1 MKSLLSYIT
10 ESDNRTLKLPDVLY
24 HATSSHLLSS
34 IKKYGLGGKMPK
46 RTWWDY
52 ESTEYKNRNQGVFF
66 ATDEYVAASFL
77 EASDDFANFADEYED
92 RYDKSLQII
101 VFSVNTKDLDTSK
114 ISIDSNNS
122 VDEDSQT
129 YFYDGIIPYNQL
141 KIVYKE
147 DF

>member
-1 MKSLLSYIT
+1 MKSLLNYIN
-10 ESDNRTLKLPDVLY
+10 ESNKKRLKLPNILY

-34 IKKYGLGGKMPK
+34 IKKYGLDGKMPK

-52 ESTEYKNRNQGVFF
+52 NSTEYKNREQGVFF

-77 EASDDFANFADEYED
+77 EALDDFANFAEEYED

-129 YFYDGIIPYNQL
+129 YFY
-141 KIVYKE
+141 V
-147 DF
+147 

>member
-1 MKSLLSYIT
+1 MKSLLNYLI
-10 ESDNRTLKLPDVLY
+10 ESDSRISKLPTVLY

-52 ESTEYKNRNQGVFF
+52 DSTEYKNREQGVFF

-101 VFSVNTKDLDTSK
+101 VFAVNTKDLDVSK

-122 VDEDSQT
+122 TDEDSQT
-129 YFYDGIIPYNQL
+129 YFYDGIIPYNKL

>member
-1 MKSLLSYIT
+1 MKSLLNYLT
-10 ESDNRTLKLPDVLY
+10 ESNNRISNLPDVLY

-52 ESTEYKNRNQGVFF
+52 NSTEYKNREQGVFF

-101 VFSVNTKDLDTSK
+101 VFAVNTKDLDISK

-129 YFYDGIIPYNQL
+129 YFYNGIIPYNQL

>member
-1 MKSLLSYIT
+1 MKSLLNYIN
-10 ESDNRTLKLPDVLY
+10 ESNNRRLKLSNILY

-34 IKKYGLGGKMPK
+34 IKKYGLGGKMSK
-46 RTWWDY
+46 CTQWDY
-52 ESTEYKNRNQGVFF
+52 NSTEYKNREQEVFF

-77 EASDDFANFADEYED
+77 EASDDFANFAEEYED

-129 YFYDGIIPYNQL
+129 YFY
-141 KIVYKE
+141 V
-147 DF
+147 

>member
-1 MKSLLSYIT
+1 MKSLLNYLN
-10 ESDNRTLKLPDVLY
+10 ESNNRISNLPDVLY

-52 ESTEYKNRNQGVFF
+52 DSTEYKNREQGVFF

-77 EASDDFANFADEYED
+77 EASDDFANFADEYEE

-101 VFSVNTKDLDTSK
+101 VFAVNTKDLDVSK

-122 VDEDSQT
+122 TDEDSQT
-129 YFYDGIIPYNQL
+129 YFYNGIIPFNQL
-141 KIVYKE
+141 KIAYKE

>member
-34 IKKYGLGGKMPK
+34 IKKYGLGGKIPK

-52 ESTEYKNRNQGVFF
+52 DSTEYKNRNQGVFF

-101 VFSVNTKDLDTSK
+101 VFAVNTKDLDISK
-114 ISIDSNNS
+114 ISIDSNNNT
-122 VDEDSQT
+122 DEDSQT
-129 YFYDGIIPYNQL
+129 YFYDGIIPYNKL
-141 KIVYKE
+141 SIALKE

>member
-1 MKSLLSYIT
+1 MKSLLNYLN
-10 ESDNRTLKLPDVLY
+10 ESNNRISNLPDILY

-52 ESTEYKNRNQGVFF
+52 DSTEYLNREQGVFF

-101 VFSVNTKDLDTSK
+101 VFAVNTKDLDVSK
-114 ISIDSNNS
+114 ISIDSNNNT
-122 VDEDSQT
+122 DEDSQT

>member
-1 MKSLLSYIT
+1 MKSLLNYIN
-10 ESDNRTLKLPDVLY
+10 ESNNRRLKLSNIFY

-34 IKKYGLGGKMPK
+34 IKKYGLGGKIHK
-46 RTWWDY
+46 RTWWNY
-52 ESTEYKNRNQGVFF
+52 NSAEYKNRGQGVFF

-77 EASDDFANFADEYED
+77 EALDDFANFAEEYED

-129 YFYDGIIPYNQL
+129 YFY
-141 KIVYKE
+141 V
-147 DF
+147 

>member
-1 MKSLLSYIT
+1 MKSLLNYIN
-10 ESDNRTLKLPDVLY
+10 ESNNRRLKLYNILY

-46 RTWWDY
+46 RTWWNY
-52 ESTEYKNRNQGVFF
+52 NSTEYKNRGQGVFF

-77 EASDDFANFADEYED
+77 EASDDFANFAEEYED

-129 YFYDGIIPYNQL
+129 YFY
-141 KIVYKE
+141 V
-147 DF
+147 

>member
-1 MKSLLSYIT
+1 MKSLLNYIN
-10 ESDNRTLKLPDVLY
+10 ESNNRRLKLSNILY

-34 IKKYGLGGKMPK
+34 IKKYGLGGKTPK
-46 RTWWDY
+46 RTWWNY
-52 ESTEYKNRNQGVFF
+52 NSTEYKNRGQGVFF

-77 EASDDFANFADEYED
+77 EALDDFANFAEEYED

-129 YFYDGIIPYNQL
+129 YFY
-141 KIVYKE
+141 V
-147 DF
+147 

>member
-1 MKSLLSYIT
+1 MKSLLNYIN
-10 ESDNRTLKLPDVLY
+10 ESNKKRLKLPNILY

-34 IKKYGLGGKMPK
+34 IKKYGLGGKIPK
-46 RTWWDY
+46 RTWWNY
-52 ESTEYKNRNQGVFF
+52 NSTEYKNRGQGVFF

-77 EASDDFANFADEYED
+77 KALDDFANFAEEYED

-101 VFSVNTKDLDTSK
+101 VFSINTKDLDTSK

-129 YFYDGIIPYNQL
+129 YFY
-141 KIVYKE
+141 V
-147 DF
+147 

>member
-1 MKSLLSYIT
+1 MKSLLNYIN
-10 ESDNRTLKLPDVLY
+10 ESNNRRWKLSNILY

-34 IKKYGLGGKMPK
+34 IKKYGLGGKIPK
-46 RTWWDY
+46 RTWWNY
-52 ESTEYKNRNQGVFF
+52 NSTEYKNREQGVFF

-77 EASDDFANFADEYED
+77 EALDDFANFAEEYED

>member
-1 MKSLLSYIT
+1 MKSLLNYLT
-10 ESDNRTLKLPDVLY
+10 ESDSRISKLPTVIY

-52 ESTEYKNRNQGVFF
+52 NSTEYLNRTKGVFF
-66 ATDEYVAASFL
+66 ATDEYAAASFL

-101 VFSVNTKDLDTSK
+101 VFAVNTKDLDISK

-122 VDEDSQT
+122 TDEDSQT

-141 KIVYKE
+141 RIVLKE